1 MGIKIQHTF
10 LQAAYANISV
20 LQCAEWQ
27 FKPKRTALAFIAF
40 KSDFTPMLLDKM
52 LGVSSSEVIAAIF
65 ELELQGKVRQLPGRS
80 YVKVW
85 YE

>member
-52 LGVSSSEVIAAIF
+52 L
-65 ELELQGKVRQLPGRS
+65 
-80 YVKVW
+80 
-85 YE
+85 